1 VGTNGKERR
10 PTTKICAL
18 PNKPKH
24 GEGLPTCEGIPPP
37 YPLGRSSEATFPS
50 TRQRSG
56 NGTSSCIASGST
68 VDLSLHESD
77 CHLPTR
83 PPHPRKSPPLC
94 YFSLTA
100 RDLLIHYAWSY
111 YCFVE
116 YTVEGLT
123 DAVSRPSLSAVIR
136 FSDPKTQHSA
146 IRSSSSVSP
155 GHPQLLSSLVPQRN
169 VETLDEMPTCLAV
182 TASPPLRLM

>member
-1 VGTNGKERR
+1 VCGPREPQWERINGKERR
-10 PTTKICAL
+10 PKTKICAL

-24 GEGLPTCEGIPPP
+24 GEGLPTWERIPPP
-37 YPLGRSSEATFPS
+37 YPLGRSSEATFTS

-68 VDLSLHESD
+68 LDLSLHESD

-116 YTVEGLT
+116 YTLEGLT
-123 DAVSRPSLSAVIR
+123 AAVSRPSLR
-136 FSDPKTQHSA
+136 
-146 IRSSSSVSP
+146 RCY
-155 GHPQLLSSLVPQRN
+155 SLF
-169 VETLDEMPTCLAV
+169 
-182 TASPPLRLM
+182 